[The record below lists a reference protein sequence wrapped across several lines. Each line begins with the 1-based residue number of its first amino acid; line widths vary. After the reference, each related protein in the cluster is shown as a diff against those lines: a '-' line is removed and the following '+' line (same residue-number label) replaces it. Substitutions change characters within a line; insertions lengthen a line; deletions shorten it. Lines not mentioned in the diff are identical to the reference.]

1 MGATKARS
9 ERVRSEK
16 ATGGKAR
23 GRRGRFF
30 LRSGRMV
37 LASLSRLAVVL
48 VRMDDGAREL
58 PAPLVPDLLVPLLV
72 VSALLTSLSRLVVVL
87 VRIDDGARELP
98 ALLVAG
104 LLMPLLVLSALLDA
118 LESLASIW
126 DLEYM
131 AVRSPW
137 YCRSFE

>member
-48 VRMDDGAREL
+48 VRTEDGARLEG
-58 PAPLVPDLLVPLLV
+58 ALLVPVLLE
-72 VSALLTSLSRLVVVL
+72 LVL
-87 VRIDDGARELP
+87 ALP
-98 ALLVAG
+98 A
-104 LLMPLLVLSALLDA
+104 ALA
-118 LESLASIW
+118 SLAFPASI
-126 DLEYM
+126 
-131 AVRSPW
+131 
-137 YCRSFE
+137 